1 MFTMKKTLISLCLY
15 FLLVCSAV
23 AQANN
28 LGSHFADD
36 LKCSK
41 CNVIFLDIDLLRA
54 DFVGAVNGTKKIA
67 PNINDFFG
75 ESIRFGDV
83 SSASG
88 VTAIS
93 NTATLTGRDGFFTYS
108 LLKNTYVDTPP
119 QMPHKFGRL
128 YSGTPTIAEILKKN
142 GYRTVNVNHGYYAGK
157 QMLLNRGFDTYWGTG
172 EVDSPTN
179 IPGHA
184 IQKTAEFIKELSKSN
199 DPYFILL
206 RSEDLRGLPYRYPA
220 NRGKY
225 EDPRIEYRKI
235 DNTHFDIIY
244 QLRSDGKPTVDFPHY
259 PRADWLSKSQLS
271 EYEQLSKKLYAQQLK
286 YVDEELGNLFEI
298 LKNSKTLDRT
308 LVILY
313 SNHGDGLYDNRIPNH
328 GVSYQSCISVPL
340 MIRHPKVHSPVLID
354 SAVALIDLVPTV
366 YQMLGIPSQNA
377 SEGIG
382 LVDFI
387 GARSPF
393 PQRLFFGVD
402 RESQYVRRGNMKLI
416 AWADR
421 SLELYD
427 LANDPGE
434 KNNLK
439 ELQPNLAAELDEIL
453 SEHEMSSLD
462 QALKLLLSDKR
473 LGTWRGNSD

>member
-1 MFTMKKTLISLCLY
+1 M
-15 FLLVCSAV
+15 CSAV
-23 AQANN
+23 AQANK
-28 LGSHFADD
+28 LGTHIADD
-36 LKCSK
+36 LTCLR

-54 DFVGAVNGTKKIA
+54 DFVGAVNGTQNNTPK
-67 PNINDFFG
+67 INDFFG
-75 ESIRFGDV
+75 QSIRFGDV
-83 SSASG
+83 SAASG

-108 LLKNTYVDTPP
+108 LLKRTYVDTPP
-119 QMPHKFGRL
+119 QMPHKFERL
-128 YSGTPTIAEILKKN
+128 YSATPTVAEILKKS

-172 EVDSPTN
+172 EVDSATN

-184 IQKTAEFIKELSKSN
+184 IQKATEYLKVLSKSN
-199 DPYFILL
+199 DPYFLLL

-220 NRGKY
+220 SRGKY
-225 EDPRIEYRKI
+225 EDPRVEYRKV

-259 PRADWLSKSQLS
+259 ARADWLNKSQLS
-271 EYEQLSKKLYAQQLK
+271 EYEQLSKKLYAQQLR

-298 LKNSKTLDRT
+298 LEGSNSLDRT

-340 MIRHPKVHSPVLID
+340 MIRHPNVRSPILID

-366 YQMLGIPSQNA
+366 YQMLGIEFQHA
-377 SEGIG
+377 SEGVG
-382 LVDFI
+382 LVDYI
-387 GARSPF
+387 AGRSPL
-393 PQRLFFGVD
+393 PARLFFGVD
-402 RESQYVRRGNMKLI
+402 RESQYVRRGYMKLI

-421 SLELYD
+421 SLELYN

-434 KNNLK
+434 QNNLT
-439 ELQPNLAAELDEIL
+439 ESQPNLAAELEELL
-453 SEHEMSSLD
+453 SEHELSSLD
-462 QALKLLLSDKR
+462 QALKLILSDKR
-473 LGTWRGNSD
+473 LGASTQ